1 MTFPI
6 IIESTEGQF
15 TATLA
20 GAPDMCVVG
29 ATRSEAIGAL
39 EAKIKHRI
47 QRGELLPLE
56 IEAIDVADL
65 AGKYAEDPTLRE
77 ICDDA
82 YRQRDAELDE

>member
-6 IIESTEGQF
+6 IIESTDGQF

-39 EAKIKHRI
+39 KEEIKHRI
-47 QRGELLPLE
+47 RRGDLLPLE
-56 IEAIDVADL
+56 IEAVGVADL

-82 YRQRDAELDE
+82 LRQRDAELE

>member
-20 GAPDMCVVG
+20 GAPHMSVVG

-39 EAKIKHRI
+39 EAEIKQRI
-47 QRGELLPLE
+47 RRGDLLPLE
-56 IEAIDVADL
+56 IESSDVTDL
-65 AGKYAEDPTLRE
+65 AGKYSGDPTLRD

-82 YRQRDAELDE
+82 LRQRDAELDE

>member
-6 IIESTEGQF
+6 IIESTEGRF

-39 EAKIKHRI
+39 EAEIKHRI
-47 QRGELLPLE
+47 RRGDLLPLE
-56 IEAIDVADL
+56 IKAIDVSDL
-65 AGKYAEDPTLRE
+65 AGKYSGDPTLRD

-82 YRQRDAELDE
+82 LRQRDAELE